1 MKPLRLEL
9 SGFTCFR
16 EKTLVSFEDLN
27 LFAIAGPTG
36 SGKSSILDAIVYAL
50 YGQTPRLGSKGLN
63 VLLNPEAESLEVVF
77 EFAVGEQIYR
87 VSRVLR
93 QLKSG
98 NAKQEIRV
106 EEQAEGVYKQFADVG
121 LKEMGERLNKIIGLD
136 YDSFVR
142 AVLLPQG
149 AFDEFLRGSNSKRIE
164 LLIRLL
170 GLERVTDMQR
180 EAGQRAKAAKAQITY
195 IDEQLQ
201 QDYSEVTPDAIRA
214 KKDEVTRLESR
225 ITELSKT
232 RSRLNEQVSAQQ
244 EVKGLLDELAK
255 LRASLETLN
264 ERQSEMDSNRE
275 HIAQAEA
282 AEKIL
287 PLIEQ
292 YERVSE
298 RLKRSEEEQVGLES
312 TLSKSKMALAEAA
325 DAAQIATS
333 HAEELPELAR
343 RLEDLAAVR
352 PRMQQLKSLG
362 GSLSLATNKQSNVSF
377 NEDDWQALSTREAQ
391 LPQLKGALAREKAAA
406 DKLSNLEKELG
417 QIRQNVSE
425 TETQLKDIM
434 TKGTQAKE
442 KVEALETEI
451 TKLERELQTA
461 KLADEAAH
469 LRAHL
474 VEGEA
479 CPVCAQNVDALPE
492 AVASRA
498 AELNKRLT
506 QERNELKAAGDER
519 QRQRDLYGD
528 AKGKLEGAKAKLESS
543 EVQIGEAQT
552 ALKTASEERLELSSA
567 LGSTS
572 LDELERNLKPK
583 STHC

>member
-225 ITELSKT
+225 ISELSKT

-479 CPVCAQNVDALPE
+479 CPVCAQSVDALPE
-492 AVASRA
+492 AVVSRA

-528 AKGKLEGAKAKLESS
+528 AKGKARG
-543 EVQIGEAQT
+543 
-552 ALKTASEERLELSSA
+552 R
-567 LGSTS
+567 
-572 LDELERNLKPK
+572 K
-583 STHC
+583 S